1 MSQPTAPSIPAFYR
15 IFFTY
20 LDPIICAW
28 GATMDFFMPTVV
40 LSSHI
45 PSPTPDIGHAMI
57 LKQRGGGMLN
67 FGIMSAVL
75 LRYTN
80 DMNVWRIVQLSCFV
94 VDLAYYWAVWEVL
107 AKQGRLSL
115 LTEISRAVDC
125 FHGISAL
132 VLTEFDDCVHD
143 VQNADHEFF
152 NKLVE
157 SRFEGDAVVQL
168 LQMF

>member
-1 MSQPTAPSIPAFYR
+1 MSQATSPSIPAFYR

-20 LDPIICAW
+20 VDPIICAW
-28 GATMDFFMPTVV
+28 GASMDFFMPTTV

-67 FGIMSAVL
+67 FGIISAVL
-75 LRYTN
+75 LRYTP

-107 AKQGRLSL
+107 AKQGRLNVG
-115 LTEISRAVDC
+115 TWRAEDWGSI
-125 FHGISAL
+125 GITVFAGL
-132 VLTEFDDCVHD
+132 VRLAFLARVGFGEPGRNEEKKD
-143 VQNADHEFF
+143 
-152 NKLVE
+152 L
-157 SRFEGDAVVQL
+157 
-168 LQMF
+168 

>member
-1 MSQPTAPSIPAFYR
+1 MSQPTTPSIPAFYR

-20 LDPIICAW
+20 VDPIICAW

-80 DMNVWRIVQLSCFV
+80 DMNIWRIVQLSCFV

-107 AKQGRLSL
+107 AKQGRLSVGTWRAEDWGSIGITAFAGL
-115 LTEISRAVDC
+115 VRLAFMAGVGFGEASRKDKKD
-125 FHGISAL
+125 L
-132 VLTEFDDCVHD
+132 
-143 VQNADHEFF
+143 
-152 NKLVE
+152 
-157 SRFEGDAVVQL
+157 
-168 LQMF
+168 